1 MGKPGKRRIELTNI
15 QKYQA
20 SKTKPDDS
28 SVNHGS
34 NKWRAFYRLNRNK
47 LVEKATQREMIRA
60 DTRGD
65 NTLAVLIVN
74 SVKQDKDIKM
84 ALRQCQEST
93 GETPKKK
100 LKQNPQVTH
109 SS

>member
-1 MGKPGKRRIELTNI
+1 
-15 QKYQA
+15 
-20 SKTKPDDS
+20 
-28 SVNHGS
+28 
-34 NKWRAFYRLNRNK
+34 
-47 LVEKATQREMIRA
+47 MIRA

-93 GETPKKK
+93 GETPKKTK
-100 LKQNPQVTH
+100 TEPTSDH
-109 SS
+109 GG